1 MRVHVGTSGFSY
13 KEWKGRFYPEKLPA
27 NRMLAFYAERFATVE
42 INNTFYR
49 MPKPELLAGWAE
61 DVTANPNF
69 VFVLKAPQRITH
81 IKRLHAS
88 AAPDLA
94 YFLETAGTLGTRL
107 GPLLFQLPPNQKK
120 DAERLRAFL
129 ALLPKGTRTAFEFR
143 HESWFDD
150 EVYQALRASSAALVV
165 SDTDDTPP
173 EGPALMTAC
182 DFGYLRL
189 RRSDYDEAALRIW
202 AERVKAQPWTD
213 AFVFLKHEDE
223 GKGPELAQQFLH
235 ELATMSE

>member
-1 MRVHVGTSGFSY
+1 MRVKVGTSGFSY
-13 KEWKGRFYPEKLPA
+13 KQWRGRFYPEKLPA
-27 NRMLAFYAERFATVE
+27 ERMLAFYAERFGTVE

-49 MPKPELLAGWAE
+49 MPKPELLQGWAE
-61 DVTANPNF
+61 DVGEHPAF

-81 IKRLHAS
+81 VRRLQAS

-94 YFLETAGTLGTRL
+94 FFLESAGTLGTRL

-129 ALLPKGTRTAFEFR
+129 ELLPAGTRAAFEFR

-150 EVYQALRASSAALVV
+150 EVYATLRAGRAALVV
-165 SDTDDTPP
+165 SDTDESPP
-173 EGPALMTAC
+173 EGPPLVAAC

-189 RRSDYDEAALRIW
+189 RRSDYDEAALRRW
-202 AERVKAQPWTD
+202 AERVRAQPWTD
-213 AFVFLKHEDE
+213 AFVFFKHEDE
-223 GKGPELAQQFLH
+223 GKGPELAARFV
-235 ELATMSE
+235 ELVSG